1 MMAPSGLAGVTGIIR
16 SRPELLGRKPLRRL
30 FERRDR
36 RLPDDIGNERPTEVS
51 PDLPYELQS
60 KMLDQLAT
68 VSVAGAGLA
77 ITLIGSL
84 LQGAPRSVWVSVIF
98 FGLAA
103 LTAVGGNVR
112 LIDGIS
118 QRKPV
123 WRRSKLDVQVTM
135 AMIGAAAGFLS
146 MEIYAGS
153 KRAQAVSADQA
164 SVSSQSAAH
173 PRRP

>member
-1 MMAPSGLAGVTGIIR
+1 MQRL
-16 SRPELLGRKPLRRL
+16 LRRS
-30 FERRDR
+30 DR
-36 RLPDDIGNERPTEVS
+36 ESADDVRNERPAEVS

-60 KMLDQLAT
+60 KLLDQLAT

-84 LQGAPRSVWVSVIF
+84 LQGAPGSVWISVIF

-112 LIDGIS
+112 LIDGIFN
-118 QRKPV
+118 RKAV
-123 WRRSKLDVQVTM
+123 LRRSRLDVQFAM

-146 MEIYAGS
+146 MEIYS
-153 KRAQAVSADQA
+153 QSNRSSQRPQAVQEGKVPVASRQVAD
-164 SVSSQSAAH
+164 
-173 PRRP
+173 PRP